1 MNTLFHLVLVLSLV
15 SSFIRYEGILFSLF
29 NLSDVFWLRNL
40 NFIVFALLFAERV
53 TVAEEV
59 LKLCNGSV
67 ISPIACIACP
77 NLYAYLKVI
86 HYSSF
91 NFFFSMFN
99 WVQMLLICDKSARLM
114 FLIKCLILSVNI
126 DVYYY

>member
-15 SSFIRYEGILFSLF
+15 SSFIRCEGILFSLF
-29 NLSDVFWLRNL
+29 KLSDVFWLRNL

-77 NLYAYLKVI
+77 NLYAYLKNMDSNVPAQLFE
-86 HYSSF
+86 YDKRF
-91 NFFFSMFN
+91 E
-99 WVQMLLICDKSARLM
+99 QYRCDYTFYNNNHPKA
-114 FLIKCLILSVNI
+114 
-126 DVYYY
+126 